1 MQLVMAYWL
10 KVIVDGAR
18 REVKYFCVF
27 SACQVLV
34 VITDR
39 KSGSNASDVKTAAKP
54 LEEAGIAVIP
64 VSIGFEADVKELE
77 NITPD
82 KTNIIEPSAGTSS
95 NELAKMIMEKINTGI
110 IKKNFFSCVEWIS

>member
-82 KTNIIEPSAGTSS
+82 NTNIIEPSAGTSA

-110 IKKNFFSCVEWIS
+110 ISFFLV

>member
-1 MQLVMAYWL
+1 MQLMMAYWL